1 MDLTLQTHGDHLFI
15 RSVSEAGIQVVDDF
29 YKTSIILSAR
39 EIIPNWPVRSVDDFE
54 EQHLERVLELNPEIV
69 LIGTGKQQAFLPPE
83 LMMFFYQRNI
93 GIEVMSTQA
102 ACRTFNVLVS
112 ESRNVAA
119 ALIPV

>member
-1 MDLTLQTHGDHLFI
+1 MDLTLQNHGDHLFI

-39 EIIPNWPVRSVDDFE
+39 EIVPDWPVKSIDDFE
-54 EQHLERVLELNPEIV
+54 QKHLERVLDLNPEIV
-69 LIGTGKQQAFLPPE
+69 LIGTGNKQAFLPPE